1 MHTFHVSLKKVVDDS
16 YEIETGYKL
25 EQKLIEDI
33 KNGLVG
39 DIRKFAI
46 ITDHIVKDLYA
57 ETIYT
62 LLKQAGYESDLF
74 VFQAGEKSKTRKTKE
89 MI

>member
-1 MHTFHVSLKKVVDDS
+1 MHNFYVSLKKIVDDS

-25 EQKLIEDI
+25 EPKLICDI

-39 DIRKFAI
+39 DIQKFAI

-57 ETIYT
+57 ENIYMQ
-62 LLKQAGYESDLF
+62 LIQAGYQADLF
-74 VFQAGEKSKTRKTKE
+74 IFDAGEKSKTRRTK
-89 MI
+89 